1 MNTKSR
7 KQKDKKASVI
17 LVHGLWMN
25 GMEMSLLRHRLSR
38 FGYRPLSFRYAGTR
52 LDLAESARRLNNF
65 VEKIPDQTVHFV
77 GHSLGGLVI
86 LKLFEIFPRQRPG
99 RIVALG
105 TPYHGSETA
114 RRFMRFPGS
123 WHLIGRSVVQLL
135 NGDVPAW
142 SGERDLGVIAGTL
155 NLGAGRLIGAVGHL
169 GDGTIRLEETR
180 IPEARDFLTLPVSH
194 MGLVVSRR
202 VAMEVYHFLEH
213 GRFSGVCYHKLISMS
228 QYLKIG
234 STTDQTPVP

>member
-1 MNTKSR
+1 ML
-7 KQKDKKASVI
+7 KKCKLQNKEASVI

-25 GMEMSLLRHRLSR
+25 GMEMSLLRYRLNR
-38 FGYRPLSFRYAGTR
+38 FGYRPWSFRYSSTR
-52 LDLAESARRLNNF
+52 LDLTEIATRLNTF
-65 VEKIPDQTVHFV
+65 VEQIPAQTIHFV
-77 GHSLGGLVI
+77 GHSLGGLVV
-86 LKLFEIFPRQRPG
+86 LKLFEVFPRQRPG

-123 WHLIGRSVVQLL
+123 QHLIGHSIVQLL

-155 NLGAGRLIGAVGHL
+155 NFGLGRLTGAVSHS

-180 IPEARDFLTLPVSH
+180 VPEASDFITLRVSH

-202 VAMEVYHFLEH
+202 VATETYHFLEH
-213 GRFSGVCYHKLISMS
+213 GRFSIVE
-228 QYLKIG
+228 
-234 STTDQTPVP
+234 